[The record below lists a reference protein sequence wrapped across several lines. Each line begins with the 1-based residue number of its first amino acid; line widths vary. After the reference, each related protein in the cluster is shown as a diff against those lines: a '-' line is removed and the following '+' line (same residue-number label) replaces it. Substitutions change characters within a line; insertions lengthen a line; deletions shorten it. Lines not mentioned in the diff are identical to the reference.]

1 MQNEILD
8 WILEQGEK
16 KKIKEIIEKISEIL
30 IKSRMNSYEPMLVS

>member
-8 WILEQGEK
+8 WILEQGE

-30 IKSRMNSYEPMLVS
+30 IKSRMNSYETMLVS